1 MITGESMTYILGQIV
16 GIFVTITVIII
27 QQLKKRTQI
36 LWASV
41 CVNVLGA
48 LNVLLLDGF
57 GAGVTVNFV
66 AIMQLLIALWHEKKN
81 TNETVIEKVIFLI
94 LYVGV
99 GIISYQSE
107 LDILAILAA
116 VFYMVAMLQKKEQ
129 RIRLFLLANM
139 SSWTIYHGILRS
151 TGIFAQLAG
160 IASALIALYRYKK
173 KGEAE

>member
-1 MITGESMTYILGQIV
+1 MAYISGQIV
-16 GIFVTITVIII
+16 GILVTVTVIII
-27 QQLKKRTQI
+27 QQLKKRTWI

-41 CVNVLGA
+41 LVNILGA

-57 GAGVTVNFV
+57 GSGVTVNFV
-66 AIMQLLIALWHEKKN
+66 AILQILVSLWHEKRN
-81 TNETVIEKVIFLI
+81 TTESVLERIIFFV

-99 GIISYQSE
+99 GVISYTSP

-116 VFYMVAMLQKKEQ
+116 VFYMIAISQKNEQ

-139 SSWTIYHGILRS
+139 TSWTIYHGILRS

-160 IASALIALYRYKK
+160 IVSAVIALYRYRKK
-173 KGEAE
+173 DKAEE